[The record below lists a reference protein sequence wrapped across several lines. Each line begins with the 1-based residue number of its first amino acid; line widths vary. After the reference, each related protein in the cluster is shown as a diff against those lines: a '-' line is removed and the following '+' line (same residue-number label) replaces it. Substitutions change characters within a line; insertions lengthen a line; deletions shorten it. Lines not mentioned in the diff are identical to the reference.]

1 MTAFLRQHPA
11 WVVFI
16 VVLLATRLFWS
27 SYLPL
32 MDFSE
37 ARYAEM
43 ARKIL
48 DYQDWITLWFTAD
61 QPFWGK
67 PPAAFWSVA
76 ASFAAF
82 GVNEFAARLPSLIF
96 TLLTAFMVHRWIK
109 VERDANTALI
119 ATTIY
124 LSTWLVLHT
133 AGAVITDPLLALS
146 TTIVMIGFWRG
157 IVHAERN
164 FAWLMWIGLG
174 IGLMSKGPI
183 ALVLCGL
190 ACGIWVAV
198 SNEWQRW
205 WRHTYLVRGLLLMLV
220 IAVPWYVL
228 AELKTPG
235 FIDYFI
241 VGEHFLRFTETAW
254 SGDLYGG
261 VKDQPHGTIWLYL
274 MVALLPF
281 SPIVFFRLLSN
292 RGRFALK
299 DSFKNNRLL
308 LTYLLAW
315 FFTPLVFFTIAQNI
329 LITYVLTALPAAAIL
344 IALHLEDWLVPKR
357 WFYGFVIGS
366 TLTFF
371 IFYSIAYDRYVRDH
385 QYNQKPMVMTYFKL
399 NELDPGPLIYWGGY
413 RFSVVFYTQDNV
425 LFPGPKVGEHLYDTT
440 VYHAVRDM
448 WAHVMDQPPWVNR
461 CKKVFYHSEY
471 TLLYCPAIEAADPS
485 RQ

>member
-1 MTAFLRQHPA
+1 LTAFLRQHPA

-16 VVLLATRLFWS
+16 VVLLAARLFWS
-27 SYLPL
+27 SHLPL

-48 DYQDWITLWFTAD
+48 DYQDWISLWFTAD

-76 ASFAAF
+76 VSFAAL

-96 TLLTAFMVHRWIK
+96 TLITALLIYRWIK
-109 VERDANTALI
+109 VERDASTALI

-124 LSTWLVLHT
+124 LSIWLVVHT

-146 TTIVMIGFWRG
+146 TTMVMIGFWRG
-157 IVHAERN
+157 VVHAERN
-164 FAWLMWIGLG
+164 FTWLMWAGLG
-174 IGLMSKGPI
+174 IGLMSKGPV
-183 ALVLCGL
+183 ALVLCGF
-190 ACGIWVAV
+190 ACGFWVVV

-205 WRHTYLVRGLLLMLV
+205 WRHTYLVRGVLLMLV
-220 IAVPWYVL
+220 IALPWYVL

-292 RGRFALK
+292 RGRLALK
-299 DSFKNNRLL
+299 DSFKKDRLL
-308 LTYLLAW
+308 LIYLLAW

-329 LITYVLTALPAAAIL
+329 LITYVLTAMPAAAIL
-344 IALHLEDWLVPKR
+344 IAIHLEHWLLPKR
-357 WFYGFVIGS
+357 WFYHFVIGS

-371 IFYSIAYDRYVRDH
+371 VVYSIAYERYIRDH
-385 QYNQKPMVMTYFKL
+385 PYNQKPLVVSYLAL

-413 RFSVVFYTQDNV
+413 RFSVVFYTHDDV
-425 LFPGPKVGEHLYDTT
+425 LFPGPKVAEHLYDTT

-448 WAHVMDQPPWVNR
+448 WAPAMDLPPFVNR
-461 CKKVFYHSEY
+461 CEKVFYHGEY
-471 TLLYCPAIEAADPS
+471 TLLYCPAIATTEPS
-485 RQ
+485 KL

>member
-16 VVLLATRLFWS
+16 VVLLAARLFWS
-27 SYLPL
+27 SHLPL

-48 DYQDWITLWFTAD
+48 DYQDWISLWFTAD

-76 ASFAAF
+76 VSFAAL

-96 TLLTAFMVHRWIK
+96 TLITALLIYRWIK
-109 VERDANTALI
+109 VERDASTALI

-124 LSTWLVLHT
+124 LSIWLVVHT

-146 TTIVMIGFWRG
+146 TTMVMIGFWRG
-157 IVHAERN
+157 VVHAERN
-164 FAWLMWIGLG
+164 FTWLMWAGLG
-174 IGLMSKGPI
+174 IGLMSKGPV
-183 ALVLCGL
+183 ALVLCGF
-190 ACGIWVAV
+190 ACGFWVVV

-205 WRHTYLVRGLLLMLV
+205 WRHTYLVRGVLLMLV
-220 IAVPWYVL
+220 IALPWYVL

-292 RGRFALK
+292 RGRLALK
-299 DSFKNNRLL
+299 DSFKKDRLL
-308 LTYLLAW
+308 LIYLLAW

-329 LITYVLTALPAAAIL
+329 LITYVLTAMPAAAIL
-344 IALHLEDWLVPKR
+344 IAIHLEHWLLPKR
-357 WFYGFVIGS
+357 WFYHFVIGS

-371 IFYSIAYDRYVRDH
+371 VVYSIAYERYIRDH
-385 QYNQKPMVMTYFKL
+385 PYNQKPLVVSYLAL

-413 RFSVVFYTQDNV
+413 RFSVVFYTHDDV
-425 LFPGPKVGEHLYDTT
+425 LFPGPKVAEHLYDTT

-448 WAHVMDQPPWVNR
+448 WAPAMDLPPFVNR
-461 CKKVFYHSEY
+461 CEKVFYHGEY
-471 TLLYCPAIEAADPS
+471 TLLYCPAIATTEPS
-485 RQ
+485 KL

>member
-1 MTAFLRQHPA
+1 MTAFIRQHPA

-16 VVLLATRLFWS
+16 VLLLAARLFWS

-96 TLLTAFMVHRWIK
+96 TLLTALLVYRWIK
-109 VERDANTALI
+109 AERDANTALI

-124 LSTWLVLHT
+124 LSTWLVIHT

-146 TTIVMIGFWRG
+146 TTMVMIGFWRG
-157 IVHAERN
+157 VVHAERN

-190 ACGIWVAV
+190 ACGAWVLIG
-198 SNEWQRW
+198 NEWQRW
-205 WRHTYLVRGLLLMLV
+205 WRNTYLIRGVLLMLA

-241 VGEHFLRFTETAW
+241 IGEHFLRFTETAW

-292 RGRFALK
+292 RGRLALQA
-299 DSFKNNRLL
+299 SFKNNRLL
-308 LTYLLAW
+308 MVYLLAW

-344 IALHLEDWLVPKR
+344 IALHLEDWLMPKR
-357 WFYGFVIGS
+357 WFYGFVIAS

-371 IFYSIAYDRYVRDH
+371 AFYSIAYDRYIRDH
-385 QYNQKPMVMTYFKL
+385 HYNQKPVVMTYLKL

-413 RFSVVFYTQDNV
+413 RFSVVFYTKDNV

-440 VYHAVRDM
+440 TYHAVRDL
-448 WAHVMDQPPWVNR
+448 WAHAMDQPPWVDR
-461 CKKVFYHSEY
+461 CQKMFYHGEY
-471 TLLYCPAIEAADPS
+471 TLLYCPGIETAPRD
-485 RQ
+485 

>member
-1 MTAFLRQHPA
+1 MTAFLRQHPV

-16 VVLLATRLFWS
+16 VVLLAARLFWS

-82 GVNEFAARLPSLIF
+82 GVNEFAARLPSLVF
-96 TLLTAFMVHRWIK
+96 TIMTALLVYRWIK
-109 VERDANTALI
+109 VERDASTALI

-124 LSTWLVLHT
+124 LSTWLVIHT
-133 AGAVITDPLLALS
+133 AGAVITDPLLVLS
-146 TTIVMIGFWRG
+146 TTMVMIGFWRG
-157 IVHAERN
+157 IAHAEKSY
-164 FAWLMWIGLG
+164 AWLMWTGLG
-174 IGLMSKGPI
+174 IGLLSKGPV

-190 ACGIWVAV
+190 ACGVWVV
-198 SNEWQRW
+198 LSNEWQRW
-205 WRHTYLVRGLLLMLV
+205 WRHTYLIRGLFLMLT
-220 IAVPWYVL
+220 IAIPWYVL

-261 VKDQPHGTIWLYL
+261 VKDQPHGTIWLYM

-299 DSFKNNRLL
+299 DSFKKNRLL
-308 LTYLLAW
+308 MIYLLAW

-329 LITYVLTALPAAAIL
+329 LITYVLTAMPAAAIL
-344 IALHLEDWLVPKR
+344 IAMHVEDWLVPKR

-366 TLTFF
+366 SITFF
-371 IFYSIAYDRYVRDH
+371 AFYSIAYDRYIRDH
-385 QYNQKPMVMTYFKL
+385 HYNQKPVVMTYLEL

-413 RFSVVFYTQDNV
+413 RFSAVFYTKDNV
-425 LFPGPKVGEHLYDTT
+425 LFPGPKVNEHLYDTT
-440 VYHAVRDM
+440 TYHAVRDM
-448 WAHVMDQPPWVNR
+448 WAAAMDQPPYTGR
-461 CKKVFYHSEY
+461 CQKMFYHGEY
-471 TLLYCPAIEAADPS
+471 TLLYCPAIETVEPS
-485 RQ
+485 N